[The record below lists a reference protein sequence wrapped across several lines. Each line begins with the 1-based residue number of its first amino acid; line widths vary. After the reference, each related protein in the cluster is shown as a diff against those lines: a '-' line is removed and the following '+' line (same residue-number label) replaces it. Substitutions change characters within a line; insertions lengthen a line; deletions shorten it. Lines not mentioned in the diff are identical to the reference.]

1 MLYEV
6 NNMPQWPH
14 GQSLFFKAV
23 KHCTDRLTLPSNL
36 YLEINFIENN
46 EIGGGCIGP
55 DRDEDS
61 IFNDHGLLI
70 ELEINNGQSWT
81 QCLLTLFHEMKHVEQ
96 LANGDLDEGVYK
108 AIDTREYEYGC
119 KPQEQEAWEFEKNTM
134 ISFLEE
140 HGTIGT
146 N

>member
-14 GQSLFFKAV
+14 GQSSFFKAV

-55 DRDEDS
+55 DTT
-61 IFNDHGLLI
+61 HGKSQLI

-81 QCLLTLFHEMKHVEQ
+81 DCLLTLFHEMKHVEQ
-96 LANGDLDEGVYK
+96 LSNGDLDEGIYK
-108 AIDTREYEYGC
+108 GIDTREYEYGT
-119 KPQEQEAWEFEKNTM
+119 KPQEQEAWEFEKMTM
-134 ISFLEE
+134 VSFLEE
-140 HGTIGT
+140 HGR
-146 N
+146 

>member
-46 EIGGGCIGP
+46 EVGGGCIGP
-55 DRDEDS
+55 DTT
-61 IFNDHGLLI
+61 HGKSQLI

-108 AIDTREYEYGC
+108 AIDTREYEYGT
-119 KPQEQEAWEFEKNTM
+119 KPQEQEAWEFERTTM

>member
-1 MLYEV
+1 
-6 NNMPQWPH
+6 MPQWPH
-14 GQSLFFKAV
+14 GQSSFFKAV

-46 EIGGGCIGP
+46 EVGGGCIGP
-55 DRDEDS
+55 DTT
-61 IFNDHGLLI
+61 HG
-70 ELEINNGQSWT
+70 T
-81 QCLLTLFHEMKHVEQ
+81 
-96 LANGDLDEGVYK
+96 
-108 AIDTREYEYGC
+108 
-119 KPQEQEAWEFEKNTM
+119 KPQEQEAWEFERTTM